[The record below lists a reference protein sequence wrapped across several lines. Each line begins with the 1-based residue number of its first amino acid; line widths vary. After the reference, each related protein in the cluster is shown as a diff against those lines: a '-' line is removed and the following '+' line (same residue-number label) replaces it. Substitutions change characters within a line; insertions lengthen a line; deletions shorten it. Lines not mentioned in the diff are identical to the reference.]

1 MRLALERFLEDELSN
16 YRKNVYELNLLREEI
31 IEGGPGPADGMPRGN
46 TTSNPTESK
55 AARLMTSNVILCLER
70 RLKAVARVLDK
81 YQNNPEML
89 RLIDLRYIK
98 GTHTAIGVM
107 NELHISSKTFYR
119 WRRELLE
126 CLATEMGYN

>member
-16 YRKNVYELNLLREEI
+16 YRKNMFELNLLREEI
-31 IEGGPGPADGMPRGN
+31 IESSPTPDGMPRGN

-70 RLKAVARVLDK
+70 RLKAVARVLDR
-81 YQNNPEML
+81 YQHNPEML
-89 RLIDLRYIK
+89 KLIELRYFK

-107 NELHISSKTFYR
+107 SELHISSKTFYR
-119 WRRELLE
+119 WRKELLE
-126 CLATEMGYN
+126 NLAAELGYQ

>member
-16 YRKNVYELNLLREEI
+16 YKKNLYELNLLREEI
-31 IEGGPGPADGMPRGN
+31 IESSPTPDGMPRGN

-55 AARLMTSNVILCLER
+55 AARLMTSHVIICLER
-70 RLKAVARVLDK
+70 RLKAVARVLDR

-89 RLIDLRYIK
+89 KLIELKYFK
-98 GTHTAIGVM
+98 GTHTAIGVQ

-119 WRRELLE
+119 WRKELLE
-126 CLATEMGYN
+126 NLAAELGYN

>member
-16 YRKNVYELNLLREEI
+16 YRKNMFELNLLREEI
-31 IEGGPGPADGMPRGN
+31 IEGSPTPDGMPRGN

-55 AARLMTSNVILCLER
+55 AARLMTSHVIICLER
-70 RLKAVARVLDK
+70 RLKAVARVLDR

-89 RLIDLRYIK
+89 RLIELRYFK

-107 NELHISSKTFYR
+107 SELHISSKTFYR
-119 WRRELLE
+119 WRKELLE
-126 CLATEMGYN
+126 NLAAELGYN

>member
-16 YRKNVYELNLLREEI
+16 YRKNMFELNLLREEI
-31 IEGGPGPADGMPRGN
+31 IEGSPTPDGMPRGN

-70 RLKAVARVLDK
+70 RLKAVARVLDR

-89 RLIDLRYIK
+89 KLIELKYIR

-119 WRRELLE
+119 WRKELLE
-126 CLATEMGYN
+126 NLAAELGYQ

>member
-16 YRKNVYELNLLREEI
+16 YRKNMFELNLLREEI
-31 IEGGPGPADGMPRGN
+31 IEGSPTPDGMPRGN

-70 RLKAVARVLDK
+70 RLKAVARVLDR

-89 RLIDLRYIK
+89 KLIELRYFK

-107 NELHISSKTFYR
+107 SELHISSKTFYR
-119 WRRELLE
+119 WRKELLE
-126 CLATEMGYN
+126 NLAAELGYQ

>member
-16 YRKNVYELNLLREEI
+16 YRKNMFELNLLREEI
-31 IEGGPGPADGMPRGN
+31 IEGSPTPDGMPRGN

-70 RLKAVARVLDK
+70 RLKAVARVLDR

-89 RLIDLRYIK
+89 RLIELRYFK

-107 NELHISSKTFYR
+107 SELHISSKTFYR
-119 WRRELLE
+119 WRKELLE
-126 CLATEMGYN
+126 DLAAELGYQ

>member
-16 YRKNVYELNLLREEI
+16 YRKNMFELNLLREEI
-31 IEGGPGPADGMPRGN
+31 IEGSPTPDGMPRGN

-70 RLKAVARVLDK
+70 RLKAVARVLDR

-89 RLIDLRYIK
+89 KLIELKYIR

-119 WRRELLE
+119 WRKELLE
-126 CLATEMGYN
+126 DLAAELGYQ

>member
-16 YRKNVYELNLLREEI
+16 YRKNMFELNLLREEI
-31 IEGGPGPADGMPRGN
+31 IEGSPTPDGMPRGN

-55 AARLMTSNVILCLER
+55 AARLMTSHVIICLER
-70 RLKAVARVLDK
+70 RLKAVAMVLDR

-89 RLIDLRYIK
+89 KLIELRYFK

-107 NELHISSKTFYR
+107 SELHISSKTFYR
-119 WRRELLE
+119 WRKELLE
-126 CLATEMGYN
+126 NLAAELGYN

>member
-16 YRKNVYELNLLREEI
+16 YRKNMFELNLLREEI
-31 IEGGPGPADGMPRGN
+31 IEGSPTPDGMPRGN

-70 RLKAVARVLDK
+70 RIKAVARVLDG

-89 RLIDLRYIK
+89 KLIELRYFK

-107 NELHISSKTFYR
+107 SELHISSKTFYR
-119 WRRELLE
+119 WRKELLE
-126 CLATEMGYN
+126 NLAAELGYQ

>member
-16 YRKNVYELNLLREEI
+16 YRKNMFELNLLREEI
-31 IEGGPGPADGMPRGN
+31 IEGSPTPDGMPRGN

-70 RLKAVARVLDK
+70 RLHGVARVLDR

-89 RLIDLRYIK
+89 KFIELKYFK
-98 GTHTAIGVM
+98 GTHTAIGVQ
-107 NELHISSKTFYR
+107 NELHISERTYRR
-119 WRRELLE
+119 WRRNIVESLAAEL
-126 CLATEMGYN
+126 GYK

>member
-16 YRKNVYELNLLREEI
+16 YRKNMFELNLLREEI
-31 IEGGPGPADGMPRGN
+31 IESSPTPDGMPRGN

-70 RLKAVARVLDK
+70 RLKAVARVLDR

-89 RLIDLRYIK
+89 KLIELRYFK

-107 NELHISSKTFYR
+107 SELHISSKTFYR
-119 WRRELLE
+119 WRKELLE
-126 CLATEMGYN
+126 NLAAELGYN

>member
-16 YRKNVYELNLLREEI
+16 YRKNMFELNLLREEI
-31 IEGGPGPADGMPRGN
+31 IEGSPSPDGMPRGN

-70 RLKAVARVLDK
+70 RLKAVAMVLDR
-81 YQNNPEML
+81 YQNNPDML
-89 RLIDLRYIK
+89 RLIELRYFK

-107 NELHISSKTFYR
+107 SELHISSKTFYR
-119 WRRELLE
+119 WRKELLE
-126 CLATEMGYN
+126 NLAAELGYQ

>member
-16 YRKNVYELNLLREEI
+16 YRKNMFELNLLREEI
-31 IEGGPGPADGMPRGN
+31 IEGSPTPDGMPRGN

-70 RLKAVARVLDK
+70 RLKAVARVLDR

-89 RLIDLRYIK
+89 KLIELRYFK

-107 NELHISSKTFYR
+107 SELHISSKTFYR
-119 WRRELLE
+119 WRKELLE
-126 CLATEMGYN
+126 NLAAELGYN

>member
-16 YRKNVYELNLLREEI
+16 YRKNMFELNLLREEI
-31 IEGGPGPADGMPRGN
+31 IEGSPTPDGMPRGN

-70 RLKAVARVLDK
+70 RLQGVARVLDR

-89 RLIDLRYIK
+89 RLIELRYFK

-119 WRRELLE
+119 WRKELLE
-126 CLATEMGYN
+126 NLATELGYN

>member
-16 YRKNVYELNLLREEI
+16 YRKNMFELNLLREEI
-31 IEGGPGPADGMPRGN
+31 IEGSPTPDGMPRGN

-70 RLKAVARVLDK
+70 RLQGVARVLDR
-81 YQNNPEML
+81 YQNNHEML
-89 RLIDLRYIK
+89 RLIELRYFK

-119 WRRELLE
+119 WRKELLE
-126 CLATEMGYN
+126 NLATELGYN